1 MHKTAPML
9 IRPCAPIFPSG
20 PDFIAAA
27 TSDATKFDVGR
38 SSSVLALRAMCGVV
52 GIHGHPEAANLA
64 YLGLYALQHRGQESA
79 GIVSA
84 DGERLRFV
92 REMGHVGDIFTADR
106 LAHLRGFAA
115 IGHVRYST
123 AGESTLK
130 NAQPIAVDYSG
141 GSVAVGHN
149 GNLVN
154 ADELRERLEA
164 EGSIF
169 QSSSDTEVIVHLIAR
184 SRERELVDRIAD
196 ALRQVKGAYS
206 LVFISEDQV
215 IAVRDPMGFRPMSL
229 GKITPP
235 AANGQEPGK
244 DVHVVSSE
252 TCAFELL
259 GATFVRHIEP
269 GEMVVIDRAGMRSLR
284 PFAAA
289 GPRHCLFEWV
299 YFARPD
305 SNLEGRSVYRARE
318 RMGRRLAVEHGVPA
332 DVVIAVPDSGVA
344 AAIGYARESGIPF
357 DQGLMRSHYVGRTFI
372 EPSQHIR
379 HFGVK
384 LKLSPVHEVLKDR
397 RVVVVD
403 DSLVRG
409 TTSRKIVT
417 MIRSAG
423 AREVH
428 LRISSPPTV
437 GPCRYGIDTPTREE
451 LIAANHTVAEIRD
464 FVGADSLGYLSLE
477 GLYGA
482 VEERVPE
489 TAAATTGDTAGPTA
503 GTGSAGAG
511 APGGGG
517 PGSGVLGLGPKGFCD
532 ACFSNRYPVPI
543 DNPSTRPRQLRL
555 LPA

>member
-1 MHKTAPML
+1 
-9 IRPCAPIFPSG
+9 
-20 PDFIAAA
+20 
-27 TSDATKFDVGR
+27 
-38 SSSVLALRAMCGVV
+38 MCGVV
-52 GIHGHPEAANLA
+52 GIYGHPEAANLA

-123 AGESTLK
+123 AGESSLK

-154 ADELRERLEA
+154 AIELRERLEA

-184 SRERELVDRIAD
+184 SREKDLVERIAD

-206 LVFISEDQV
+206 LVFVSEDRL
-215 IAVRDPMGFRPMSL
+215 IAVRDPMGFRPLSL
-229 GKITPP
+229 GKI
-235 AANGQEPGK
+235 ARENGE
-244 DVHVVSSE
+244 DVMVVSSE

-259 GATFVRHIEP
+259 GATFVRHVEP
-269 GEMVVIDRAGMRSLR
+269 GEMVVIDKSGLKTLR
-284 PFAAA
+284 PFVTEP
-289 GPRHCLFEWV
+289 PRNCLFEWV

-318 RMGRRLAVEHGVPA
+318 RMGRRLAIEHGVPA

-344 AAIGYARESGIPF
+344 AAIGYARESGIPY
-357 DQGLMRSHYVGRTFI
+357 DQGLVRSHYVGRTFI

-409 TTSRKIVT
+409 TTSRKIVA
-417 MIRSAG
+417 MIRGAG
-423 AREVH
+423 AKEVH

-437 GPCRYGIDTPTREE
+437 GPCHYGIDTPTREE
-451 LIAANHTVAEIRD
+451 LIAANHTTTEIRD
-464 FVGADSLGYLSLE
+464 FVEADSVGYLSIE
-477 GLYGA
+477 GLYKA
-482 VEERVPE
+482 VQEERS
-489 TAAATTGDTAGPTA
+489 TTGNGPT
-503 GTGSAGAG
+503 
-511 APGGGG
+511 G
-517 PGSGVLGLGPKGFCD
+517 PGPTGFCD
-532 ACFSNRYPVPI
+532 ACFTNRYPVATEG
-543 DNPSTRPRQLRL
+543 PSRLRQLRL
-555 LPA
+555 IPA